1 MNVKGP
7 VTVKIFLELLFV
19 AIVLVLFM
27 FVQTAVL
34 AVMWHSAGAEL
45 AFVDDGPMA
54 GPQTFLECLQLP
66 RRARRRPDVY
76 FVG

>member
-45 AFVDDGPMA
+45 TFVDDGRMA
-54 GPQTFLECLQLP
+54 DPQTFLECLQLP